1 MYTHISTGRH
11 ARVLWKCSRI
21 LYCFPLKVIFCV
33 VDETGESAGGRLT
46 DRISIGVL
54 TRVGPRGLVHEVLAE
69 TRRREKRSRLLPA
82 HVVVYFVMAMAI
94 FRDGYEEVMRRLTG
108 GLAFMRAW
116 SRDWVVPT
124 SGGVA
129 QAQVRVLGR
138 GECGTHAV
146 IAAQIGTLGVGEREL
161 AAGLLEAMGP
171 GMLVIADRGFFSFEF
186 WRDCLLHGGALLFRV
201 PAGLKLPVLQ
211 TLPDGSYLSEV
222 HTQKVRSSGF
232 RIPLAEA
239 SDPRNATH
247 IPVRVIEYTI
257 TPQAAGARPETF
269 RLITT
274 ILDPDDVTAI
284 ELAAAY
290 AQRWEYEMS
299 LREIETQMLEP
310 GGGLRS
316 KSPDLLRQEL
326 WGLLLTHFA
335 IRSLMAEAAAPAG
348 LDPARLSFMRKISL
362 VRRQVTDQAAFPP
375 R

>member
-1 MYTHISTGRH
+1 MRQTTI
-11 ARVLWKCSRI
+11 
-21 LYCFPLKVIFCV
+21 
-33 VDETGESAGGRLT
+33 RLT
-46 DRISIGVL
+46 VNGRIHDVVAAPDTALFYIL
-54 TRVGPRGLVHEVLAE
+54 RNDLQLNGPKYGCGL
-69 TRRREKRSRLLPA
+69 
-82 HVVVYFVMAMAI
+82 
-94 FRDGYEEVMRRLTG
+94 
-108 GLAFMRAW
+108 
-116 SRDWVVPT
+116 
-124 SGGVA
+124 
-129 QAQVRVLGR
+129 

-186 WRDCLLHGGALLFRV
+186 WRDCLLTGADLLFRV

-326 WGLLLTHFA
+326 WGLLLAHFA
-335 IRSLMAEAAAPAG
+335 IRSLMAEAAASAG
-348 LDPARLSFMRKISL
+348 LDPDRLSFMRSISL
-362 VRRQVTDQAAFPP
+362 VRRQVTDQAAFSP
-375 R
+375 RKARTGQGSSDCGDPRTSQ